1 MGEPAKKLEPLP
13 REEPPEFPPLQK
25 GEFLMKGLN
34 FPAQGAWGSRHLHVG
49 KRYDFDFG
57 ISGIVVRILALP
69 SGVARAYVREASE
82 HGLGRLITFLYFPTG
97 TYGPEAANDTTT
109 LG

>member
-1 MGEPAKKLEPLP
+1 MAATARVIEPKDPY
-13 REEPPEFPPLQK
+13 PPLGS

-57 ISGIVVRILALP
+57 ISGVVERIVSLP
-69 SGVARAYVREASE
+69 SGVARAYVREAHD
-82 HGLGRLITFLYFPTG
+82 HGLGKLITFLYFPTG
-97 TYGPEAANDTTT
+97 TYGPEATE
-109 LG
+109 